1 MIEVFLCLIIKYKMK
16 NIIEGEAINTYG
28 GNYIYRDVWFEI
40 EDGEKVYYELVF
52 SSGICNPTPKE
63 IDEDEI

>member
-1 MIEVFLCLIIKYKMK
+1 MK

-40 EDGEKVYYELVF
+40 EDGKKVYYELVYGR
-52 SSGICNPTPKE
+52 GICNPKPEKINE
-63 IDEDEI
+63 KDI